1 MDKVAKEKM
10 VNVKIKNETHR
21 RLRSAAF
28 FLGKD
33 MQNLLDE
40 ILAEKLNTF
49 DYADLAK
56 SFVEK
61 GYNNYDE

>member
-28 FLGKD
+28 FLGRD
-33 MQNLLDE
+33 MQDLLNE

-49 DYADLAK
+49 NYADLA
-56 SFVEK
+56 
-61 GYNNYDE
+61 NNFIKKESV

>member
-28 FLGKD
+28 FLMKD
-33 MQNLLDE
+33 MQDLLDE

-49 DYADLAK
+49 DYTALAK
-56 SFVEK
+56 NYVEK
-61 GYNNYDE
+61 GEY